1 MALIRY
7 NDPFRELEAMQDRLN
22 SLFNEPA
29 FTTSQTGLTTPAADV
44 YVDEDKNNLTV
55 EAHLPGYNEDDIEV
69 NVDEGSLVIN
79 AEREEKQEDD
89 KKRQYI
95 VRESSSSYYRRI
107 GLPKN
112 VDSEQINAEF
122 DNGILKVNVPFKDLP
137 KPKSVKIEGKGKKS
151 KKK

>member
-7 NDPFRELEAMQDRLN
+7 NDPFRELEEMQSRLN
-22 SLFNEPA
+22 NLFNEPA
-29 FTTSQTGLTTPAADV
+29 FSSAQTGLTTPAADV
-44 YVDEDKNNLTV
+44 YVDEDNNNLIV
-55 EAHLPGYNEDDIEV
+55 EAHLPGYREDDIEV
-69 NVDEGSLVIN
+69 NVDDGALVIN
-79 AEREEKQEDD
+79 AETEDKQEDE

-112 VDSEQINAEF
+112 VDSEQISGEF
-122 DNGILKVNVPFKDLP
+122 DNGILKITVPFKDTP
-137 KPKSVKIEGKGKKS
+137 KPKSVKIEGK